1 MSHRTKNKI
10 GLKLGEQA
18 KARGDF
24 FRKFL
29 DKEITLTGKILAL
42 QDVLSV
48 NFIGKSVL
56 FSVSNIPDVDHLWI
70 HLEEFK
76 NFNVEEFNWN
86 NPITI
91 KGTVYSYTRE
101 NKSKVWHV
109 KYSLKDVE
117 VINYAVHC

>member
-29 DKEITLTGKILAL
+29 DKEIILTGKIRAL

-56 FSVSNIPDVDHLWI
+56 FSIDNVPDVDHLWI

-76 NFNVEEFNWN
+76 NFNVEECDWDKL
-86 NPITI
+86 ITI

-109 KYSLKDVE
+109 KYSLKNIQVL
-117 VINYAVHC
+117 